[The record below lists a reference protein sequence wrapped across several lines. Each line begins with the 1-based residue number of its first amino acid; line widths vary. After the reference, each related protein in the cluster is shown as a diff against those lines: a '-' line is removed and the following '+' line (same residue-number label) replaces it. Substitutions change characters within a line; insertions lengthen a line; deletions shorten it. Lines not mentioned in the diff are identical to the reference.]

1 MFVAPFGH
9 PLRRVH
15 IGVGGI
21 QDEGTQ
27 EFGLERRKDRRG
39 RSKVLG

>member
-15 IGVGGI
+15 IGAGGI
-21 QDEGTQ
+21 QDEGTK
-27 EFGLERRKDRRG
+27 EFGLERRKDRKDL
-39 RSKVLG
+39 SKVLG